1 MYLFDLRN
9 SRGKQA
15 QNKYYTVWKYHA
27 QTIVWNES
35 LWQTPWVFLTG
46 KAYMAHFSMNVFVK
60 NDLWGLTS
68 YESE

>member
-9 SRGKQA
+9 SRGKPA

-35 LWQTPWVFLTG
+35 LWQTPW
-46 KAYMAHFSMNVFVK
+46 AYMTHLSMNVFVK
-60 NDLWGLTS
+60 NDLLGLTS